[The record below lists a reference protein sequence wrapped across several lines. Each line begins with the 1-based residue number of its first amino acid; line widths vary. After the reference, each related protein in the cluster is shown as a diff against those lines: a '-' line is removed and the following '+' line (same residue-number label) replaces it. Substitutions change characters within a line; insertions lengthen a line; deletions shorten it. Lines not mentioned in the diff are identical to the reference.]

1 MDDTAAAGGAARRVP
16 VWELGVGGAV
26 AGLYLALGRLD
37 RAIGESDAQAGASLM
52 ATVSGPRWPL
62 PLPGAESRP
71 WATLF
76 ALDDAAG
83 PGIWAFTVVDS
94 AMAVLYGLL
103 LPRLL
108 RARVSRP
115 GEGPPSPLRLI
126 TTPQPRIAWVA
137 AGADLTENALLLA
150 VFLTGRDGG
159 RMSGGLAAVTS
170 LVTFVKWGALVLAV
184 VPLLAAAVAWGRRRT
199 R

>member
-1 MDDTAAAGGAARRVP
+1 M
-16 VWELGVGGAV
+16 

-62 PLPGAESRP
+62 PGAESRP

-83 PGIWAFTVVDS
+83 PPIWAFTVVDS

-103 LPRLL
+103 LSRLL
-108 RARVSRP
+108 RTRVSRP

-126 TTPQPRIAWVA
+126 TTPRPRMAWVA
-137 AGADLTENALLLA
+137 AGADLTENALLSA

-184 VPLLAAAVAWGRRRT
+184 VPLLAAAVAWVRRRT